1 LAARARVAPDRRQ
14 VLYLSRV
21 DSLNCFMLV
30 SPFVLFFFR
39 VCSFVRFGPSPYSVG
54 IQEGLLLVPGVGS
67 RFCGRGWVKIRGSR
81 GMRFRSSARGAPA
94 KIAEAHS
101 MIILGVGSQAFDFS
115 TRALALLGPCHGKL
129 FCSSCISFV
138 SYVSGLLLEF
148 RSLFVISEGPTCV
161 GSKVWAFPSRQQM
174 TSAFVLFFFNPLFL
188 AVLVF
193 LENRWRTGS
202 PVAVGFF

>member
-1 LAARARVAPDRRQ
+1 
-14 VLYLSRV
+14 
-21 DSLNCFMLV
+21 
-30 SPFVLFFFR
+30 
-39 VCSFVRFGPSPYSVG
+39 
-54 IQEGLLLVPGVGS
+54 
-67 RFCGRGWVKIRGSR
+67 
-81 GMRFRSSARGAPA
+81 MRFRSSARGAPA

-101 MIILGVGSQAFDFS
+101 MIVFGVGSQAFDFS

-174 TSAFVLFFFNPLFL
+174 TSAFVFFESFIFGGPCF
-188 AVLVF
+188 F
-193 LENRWRTGS
+193 GKSLENWVSGS
-202 PVAVGFF
+202 GRIFLRCYWMDFVCKIKYCYICGNNCVIW